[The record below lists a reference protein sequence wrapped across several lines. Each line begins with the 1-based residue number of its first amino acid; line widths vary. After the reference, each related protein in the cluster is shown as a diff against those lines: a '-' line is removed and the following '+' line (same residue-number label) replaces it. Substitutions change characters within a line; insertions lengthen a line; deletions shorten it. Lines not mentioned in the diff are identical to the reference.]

1 MDGKVCEHKSR
12 QTFKVNSGRPG
23 LSVRWWWSDHDL
35 HLPPPHTS
43 TLQVKKTTLTSGEK
57 KPVPWKLPAF
67 FLPFLSPSWG
77 GPPPPP
83 PSSVLPPPCSSLHSC
98 SISRW
103 ISDLKHHS
111 SFCPPSFQLI
121 FYDFHLQQITVSPSH
136 RLIFLLC
143 TICSTLYTRRIFGP
157 FFFSCQISIFGM
169 ENRLVPLHVF
179 VCLLLDDSP
188 GGHSQMWSAV

>member
-57 KPVPWKLPAF
+57 KPRTLETPSFFFTLFISKLRRSDPSPSSPSSLLPAPRSIPVA
-67 FLPFLSPSWG
+67 FLDGYQTWSIIPPF
-77 GPPPPP
+77 
-83 PSSVLPPPCSSLHSC
+83 VLPHSNWYFMIFTFNK
-98 SISRW
+98 SQS
-103 ISDLKHHS
+103 HHLTAS
-111 SFCPPSFQLI
+111 SFCCVLSAVLCI
-121 FYDFHLQQITVSPSH
+121 LAV
-136 RLIFLLC
+136 FLVL
-143 TICSTLYTRRIFGP
+143 
-157 FFFSCQISIFGM
+157 FFSCQISIFGM
-169 ENRLVPLHVF
+169 ENRLVPLQVF